1 MRRVLRP
8 FTSMGEEGIDL
19 MKGRLSKASSH
30 VVKFGMPMPVRVWRN
45 ARIDLGASCLFGL
58 FNVVMNQFYVAFAIQ
73 QGASNL
79 QVGLLTAA
87 PAVGLIFSPF
97 WANWIE
103 KARNPKPFVII
114 PNAIGRLLLLLP
126 AFFAY
131 PSVYVVAAL
140 LFQLLMG
147 VQSPA
152 YAALVSRMYPTD
164 IRGRL
169 MGYVRVAMGILMI
182 PLAYMVGGWSEAFGP
197 SGPLIAA
204 SIAGV
209 LSIGLF
215 NTLKLSKKVERSSHP
230 AASNEAEPIRK
241 KPKFSM
247 REQWELVASNR
258 TLAVFLAATTFAGF
272 GNMLASPLYQ
282 ITQVDVLELS
292 NVQIGY
298 ARVAYFTALLLTFWA
313 AGMMIDRFPIKYT
326 LMIGIGAYAV
336 VPMLY
341 GVWGTYSAVI
351 VGNAIQGVG
360 EAIWDIGIL
369 AFVFRLVPGREAM
382 VFGIHLM
389 LFGVRGTLGPLLSAT
404 LTSSL
409 SLSTLLIAASI
420 CGWIGTALFVFGNRS
435 NKGLTPSS

>member
-1 MRRVLRP
+1 MARVTKL
-8 FTSMGEEGIDL
+8 
-19 MKGRLSKASSH
+19 SSH
-30 VVKFGMPMPVRVWRN
+30 VVKFGMPMTARVWRN
-45 ARIDLGASCLFGL
+45 TRIDLWASCLFGL

-73 QGASNL
+73 QGANHL

-87 PAVGLIFSPF
+87 PAIGLIFSPF

-103 KARNPKPFVII
+103 KAKIPKPFVII
-114 PNAIGRLLLLLP
+114 PNLIGRSLLLLP

-131 PSVYVVAAL
+131 PSVYVATAL

-147 VQSPA
+147 IQAPA

-197 SGPLIAA
+197 KGPLIAA

-209 LSIGLF
+209 LSAGLF
-215 NTLKLSKKVERSSHP
+215 NTLKLSKKSERTSQPELQEVDAVKS
-230 AASNEAEPIRK
+230 EEPKEK
-241 KPKFSM
+241 KQKFSLK
-247 REQWELVASNR
+247 EQWELVTTNR
-258 TLAVFLAATTFAGF
+258 ALAVFLVATTFAGF

-282 ITQVDVLELS
+282 IIQVDVLELS

-298 ARVAYFTALLLTFWA
+298 ARVAYFTALLLTFWT
-313 AGMMIDRFPIKYT
+313 AGRMIDRFHIKYT
-326 LMIGIGAYAV
+326 LMIGIGAYAI

-341 GVWGTYSAVI
+341 GVWGNYPAVI
-351 VGNAIQGVG
+351 LGNGIQGIG

-389 LFGVRGTLGPLLSAT
+389 LFGVRGTLGPILGSTMTSQVSISA
-404 LTSSL
+404 
-409 SLSTLLIAASI
+409 LLIAASI
-420 CGWIGTALFVFGNRS
+420 CGWIGTLLFIWGNR
-435 NKGLTPSS
+435 KKEEHLLTSS